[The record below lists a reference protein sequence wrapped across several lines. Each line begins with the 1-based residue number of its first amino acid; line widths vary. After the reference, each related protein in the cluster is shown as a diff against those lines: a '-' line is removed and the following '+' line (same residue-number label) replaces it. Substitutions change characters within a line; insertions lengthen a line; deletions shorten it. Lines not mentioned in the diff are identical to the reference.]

1 VKLAYMPSCIR
12 PEVRLTPY
20 QRILCGDCWE
30 TNVLWLA
37 QVVSH
42 FVLHRSK
49 IPLVLA
55 TKVTRLR
62 RLLFRLQNGV
72 NSVVRRVHLAITAK
86 LDPTE
91 MLRQRKHPWSIF
103 VNIFILYEIKNSIN
117 LNTAHAPGD

>member
-1 VKLAYMPSCIR
+1 M
-12 PEVRLTPY
+12 
-20 QRILCGDCWE
+20 
-30 TNVLWLA
+30 
-37 QVVSH
+37 
-42 FVLHRSK
+42 
-49 IPLVLA
+49 LA